1 MLSARWW
8 RAIGV
13 GIPAITA
20 IVLLGMSKILFEVE
34 VSTNLFQT
42 GITLA
47 IILGIANIIVAI
59 AVYKNRI

>member
-1 MLSARWW
+1 MLSAKWW

-13 GIPAITA
+13 GVPVITA
-20 IVLLGMSKILFEVE
+20 IVLLGIAKALFDVE

-42 GITLA
+42 GITPA
-47 IILGIANIIVAI
+47 IVLGIANIIVAI